1 LTAATPSDEARFE
14 LLGILACAQ
23 MYNTDRGVIETIA
36 RYVASPASTSSNGIM
51 DKDCGGYVVSVRS
64 DVRSGSSV
72 FPPTVDIDGVDL
84 PQTIVDALAG
94 RAVSTVI
101 GGWLDHPGLII
112 DEATVMPAT
121 DQRGPR
127 LALKIRPTRLTLSES
142 ARIVAETAHTR
153 DQLRHLKDDE
163 KAA

>member
-1 LTAATPSDEARFE
+1 MTAATHTDETRFE
-14 LLGILACAQ
+14 LLGLLTCAQ

-36 RYVASPASTSSNGIM
+36 HHLTSPTSTSSNGIM

-64 DVRSGSSV
+64 DVRSGSSIS
-72 FPPTVDIDGVDL
+72 PPTVDIDGIDL
-84 PQTIVDALAG
+84 PQTIVNGLAG
-94 RAVSTVI
+94 RPVSTVI

-112 DEATVMPAT
+112 DEATLIAPT

-142 ARIVAETAHTR
+142 AKVITETAHTR
-153 DQLRHLKDDE
+153 DQLRHLKNDG
-163 KAA
+163 KPA